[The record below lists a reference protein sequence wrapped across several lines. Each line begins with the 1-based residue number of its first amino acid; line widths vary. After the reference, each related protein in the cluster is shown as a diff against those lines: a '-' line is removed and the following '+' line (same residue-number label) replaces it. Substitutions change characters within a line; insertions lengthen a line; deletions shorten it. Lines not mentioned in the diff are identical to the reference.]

1 MSILITFRFSSVIL
15 LLYVYFSIL
24 DHEFI
29 SSKIFIYALSIKP
42 WIDLA
47 GGFLTHI

>member
-1 MSILITFRFSSVIL
+1 MIL

-24 DHEFI
+24 GGYLIMSFF
-29 SSKIFIYALSIKP
+29 SCKIFIYALSIKP
-42 WIDLA
+42 WIDLG